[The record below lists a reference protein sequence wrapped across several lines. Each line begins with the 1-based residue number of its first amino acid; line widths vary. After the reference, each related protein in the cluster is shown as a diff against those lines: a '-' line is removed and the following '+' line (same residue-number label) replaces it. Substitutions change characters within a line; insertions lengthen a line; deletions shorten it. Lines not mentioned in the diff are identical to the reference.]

1 MSLLTDTVMLSR
13 IQFAVTSIFHMF
25 WPILTI
31 GMSWYLVVME
41 ILWLKTKNPDFYRH
55 ARFWSKLYILNFGLG
70 VASGV
75 AIEFE
80 FGANWAPFS
89 LAVGDFLGSI
99 LGFEGTMAF
108 MLEAAFLGIMIYG
121 WNRVPPIMHLLA
133 TIFVAIG
140 ATLSSFWIIVANSW
154 MQTPAGGE
162 MVDGKFLVHSYLEA
176 IFNPAALNSWFHM
189 VLAILETALFVIGGI
204 SAWYILNKRHQA
216 FFSKSLKTA
225 IALAILVTPLQ
236 IFVGH
241 LSGEE
246 VYHNQPTKLAA
257 MESLWETV
265 PAGESAPWNV
275 LVAPNVKE
283 GKNNWALSVPSG
295 LGLVLEMKPKLSE
308 PVLGLNEWRPQ
319 DRPHA
324 VSLIFYTFRIM
335 VGIGFFFLGL
345 MGVSVVQW
353 LRGKL
358 AVENITQQP
367 WLLRAWMIAAPLG
380 YVAVESGWMV
390 REVGRQPWIVYGQ
403 IRTADAVSHVP
414 ASNVLVSL
422 IAYTSIYLL
431 LLGCAL
437 YFGSRIIRQGPNLE
451 IPLPNHVLLQ
461 GSTTEHITESVTID
475 TTKPEISWKP

>member
-1 MSLLTDTVMLSR
+1 MSFLSDTVMLSR

-108 MLEAAFLGIMIYG
+108 MLEASFLGIMIYG
-121 WNRVPPIMHLLA
+121 WNRVPPILHLLA
-133 TIFVAIG
+133 TTFVAIG

-162 MVDGKFLVHSYLEA
+162 MVSGKFMVRSYLEA
-176 IFNPAALNSWFHM
+176 ILNPAALISWSHM

-204 SAWYILNKRHQA
+204 SAWYILHKHHQA
-216 FFSKSLKTA
+216 FFSKSFKIA
-225 IALAILVTPLQ
+225 IALAILITPLQ
-236 IFVGH
+236 IVVGH
-241 LSGEE
+241 YSGEQ

-257 MESLWETV
+257 IEALWETV
-265 PAGESAPWNV
+265 PAGKSAPWNI
-275 LVAPNVKE
+275 LVAPNVRE
-283 GKNNWALSVPSG
+283 GKNNWAIGVPGGLSR
-295 LGLVLEMKPKLSE
+295 VLEMKPTLSE
-308 PVLGLNEWRPQ
+308 PVLGLNEWRSQ

-335 VGIGFFFLGL
+335 AGIGFLLLGL
-345 MGVSVVQW
+345 MGASVIQW

-358 AVENITQQP
+358 AVENITAQP
-367 WLLRAWMIAAPLG
+367 WLLRAWILAAPLG
-380 YVAVESGWMV
+380 YVAVECGWMV

-403 IRTADAVSHVP
+403 IRTADAVSNVP

-422 IAYTSIYLL
+422 IAYTKLF
-431 LLGCAL
+431 AP
-437 YFGSRIIRQGPNLE
+437 R
-451 IPLPNHVLLQ
+451 
-461 GSTTEHITESVTID
+461 
-475 TTKPEISWKP
+475 

>member
-1 MSLLTDTVMLSR
+1 MNFLSDTVMLSR

-31 GMSWYLVVME
+31 GMSWYLFVVE
-41 ILWLKTKNPDFYRH
+41 ILWLKTKNPTFYHH

-121 WNRVPPIMHLLA
+121 WNRIPPLMHLFA
-133 TIFVAIG
+133 TLCVAVG
-140 ATLSSFWIIVANSW
+140 ASLSSFWIIVANSW

-162 MVDGKFLVHSYLEA
+162 MVNGKFLVHSYLEA

-189 VLAILETALFVIGGI
+189 ILAILETALFVIGGI
-204 SAWYILNKRHQA
+204 SAWYILHKRYEE
-216 FFSKSLKTA
+216 FFSKSFKIA

-236 IFVGH
+236 ILVGH
-241 LSGEE
+241 FSGEE
-246 VYHNQPTKLAA
+246 VYHNQPSKLAA
-257 MESLWETV
+257 IEALWDTV

-275 LVAPNVKE
+275 LVAPNDQE
-283 GKNNWALSVPSG
+283 NKNNWSLSVPNG
-295 LGLVLEMKPKLSE
+295 LGMVLEMKPKLSE
-308 PVLGLNEWRPQ
+308 PVLGLNEWKPE

-335 VGIGFFFLGL
+335 VGIAFFFLGL

-358 AVENITQQP
+358 TVENITTQT
-367 WLLRAWMIAAPLG
+367 WLMRAWILAAPLG

-403 IRTADAVSHVP
+403 IRTAEAVSNVP
-414 ASNVLVSL
+414 ASNVLISL
-422 IAYTSIYLL
+422 LGYTSIYLL
-431 LLGCAL
+431 LFACAL
-437 YFGSRIIRQGPNLE
+437 YFGRRIVLQGPNLGL
-451 IPLPNHVLLQ
+451 PLPNQDAQHSDIGQ
-461 GSTTEHITESVTID
+461 ITESVHN
-475 TTKPEISWKP
+475 

>member
-1 MSLLTDTVMLSR
+1 MNFLSDTVMLSR

-41 ILWLKTKNPDFYRH
+41 ILWLKTKNPDYYRH
-55 ARFWSKLYILNFGLG
+55 ARFWSKIYILNFGLG

-108 MLEAAFLGIMIYG
+108 MLEAAFLGIMIHG
-121 WNRVPPIMHLLA
+121 WNRVPPLMHLLA
-133 TIFVAIG
+133 TMFVAIG

-154 MQTPAGGE
+154 MQTPAVGE
-162 MVDGKFLVHSYLEA
+162 MVNGKFLVRSYLEA

-216 FFSKSLKTA
+216 FFSKSFKTA
-225 IALAILVTPLQ
+225 IALAILITPLQ
-236 IFVGH
+236 ILVGH
-241 LSGEE
+241 FSGEQ

-257 MESLWETV
+257 MEALWETV
-265 PAGESAPWNV
+265 PAGESAPWNILV
-275 LVAPNVKE
+275 LPNVKE
-283 GKNNWALSVPSG
+283 GKNNWTLSVPGG
-295 LGLVLEMKPKLSE
+295 LSRVLEMKPKLSE

-335 VGIGFFFLGL
+335 AGIGFLLVGL
-345 MGVSVVQW
+345 MGVSVIQW

-358 AVENITQQP
+358 SVENITEQP
-367 WLLRAWMIAAPLG
+367 WLLRAWILAAPLG
-380 YVAVESGWMV
+380 YLAVECGWMV

-403 IRTADAVSHVP
+403 IRTADAVSNVP

-431 LLGCAL
+431 LFASAL
-437 YFGSRIIRQGPNLE
+437 YFGSRIVRQGPNLE
-451 IPLPNHVLLQ
+451 LPLPNHAFLQ
-461 GSTTEHITESVTID
+461 DSKTENITATQ
-475 TTKPEISWKP
+475 PEISWKP

>member
-1 MSLLTDTVMLSR
+1 MNFLSDTVMLSR
-13 IQFAVTSIFHMF
+13 LQFAVTSIFHMF

-31 GMSWYLVVME
+31 GMSWYLFVVE
-41 ILWLKTKNPDFYRH
+41 ILWLKTNNPTFYHH

-121 WNRVPPIMHLLA
+121 WNKIPPLMHLFA
-133 TIFVAIG
+133 TLCVAVG
-140 ATLSSFWIIVANSW
+140 ASLSSFWIIVANSW

-162 MVDGKFLVHSYLEA
+162 MVNGKFLVHSYLEA

-189 VLAILETALFVIGGI
+189 ILAILETALFVIGGI
-204 SAWYILNKRHQA
+204 SAWYILNKRYEE
-216 FFSKSLKTA
+216 FFSKSFKIA

-236 IFVGH
+236 IVVGH
-241 LSGEE
+241 FSGEE
-246 VYHNQPTKLAA
+246 VYHNQPSKLAA
-257 MESLWETV
+257 IEALWDTV

-275 LVAPNVKE
+275 LVAPNDKE
-283 GKNNWALSVPSG
+283 NKNNWSLSVPNG
-295 LGLVLEMKPKLSE
+295 LGMVLDMKPTLSE
-308 PVLGLNEWRPQ
+308 PVLGLNEWKPE

-335 VGIGFFFLGL
+335 VGIAFFFLGL

-358 AVENITQQP
+358 SAENITTQT
-367 WLLRAWMIAAPLG
+367 WLMRAWILAAPLG

-403 IRTADAVSHVP
+403 IRTADAVSNVP

-422 IAYTSIYLL
+422 LGYASIYLL
-431 LLGCAL
+431 LFACAL
-437 YFGSRIIRQGPNLE
+437 YFGRRIVLQGPNLGL
-451 IPLPNHVLLQ
+451 PLPNQ
-461 GSTTEHITESVTID
+461 DAQRSDIGQITETVHN
-475 TTKPEISWKP
+475 

>member
-1 MSLLTDTVMLSR
+1 MSFFADTVMLSR

-41 ILWLKTKNPDFYRH
+41 VLWLKTKDTNFYHH

-121 WNRVPPIMHLLA
+121 WNRVPPLMHLLA
-133 TIFVAIG
+133 TMLVAIG

-176 IFNPAALNSWFHM
+176 IFNPAALSSWVHM

-204 SAWYILNKRHQA
+204 SAWYILNKRYEE
-216 FFSKSLKTA
+216 FFSKSFKLA

-236 IFVGH
+236 IIVGH
-241 LSGEE
+241 FSGEE
-246 VYHNQPTKLAA
+246 VYHNQPAKLAVIEA
-257 MESLWETV
+257 LWDTV

-275 LVAPNVKE
+275 LVAPNVQDS
-283 GKNNWALSVPSG
+283 KNNWSLSVPGG
-295 LGLVLEMKPKLSE
+295 LGMVLSMKPQLDE
-308 PVLGLNEWRPQ
+308 PVLGLNEWKPE

-324 VSLIFYTFRIM
+324 VSLIFYSFRMM

-345 MGVSVVQW
+345 MGVSLVQW

-358 AVENITQQP
+358 TVENITAQT
-367 WLLRAWMIAAPLG
+367 WLMRAWIFAAPLG
-380 YVAVESGWMV
+380 YLAVESGWMV
-390 REVGRQPWIVYGQ
+390 REVGRQPWIVYGK
-403 IRTADAVSHVP
+403 IRTADAVSQVP

-422 IAYTSIYLL
+422 IAYTSIYLM

-437 YFGSRIIRQGPNLE
+437 YFGSRIVRQGPNLGLP
-451 IPLPNHVLLQ
+451 IPNPDLLK
-461 GSTTEHITESVTID
+461 SSKAESLT
-475 TTKPEISWKP
+475 

>member
-1 MSLLTDTVMLSR
+1 MSVISDTVMLSR

-31 GMSWYLVVME
+31 GMSWYLLVLEV
-41 ILWLKTKNPDFYRH
+41 LWLKTKNPDFYHH

-80 FGANWAPFS
+80 FGAHWAPFS

-108 MLEAAFLGIMIYG
+108 MLEAAFLGIMVYG
-121 WNRVPPIMHLLA
+121 WNRVSPIMHLVA
-133 TIFVAIG
+133 TMFVAIG
-140 ATLSSFWIIVANSW
+140 ASLSSFWIIVANSW

-162 MVDGKFLVHSYLEA
+162 MVNGKFLVHSYLEA

-189 VLAILETALFVIGGI
+189 ILAILETALFVIGGI
-204 SAWYILNKRHQA
+204 SAWYILNKRYEEL
-216 FFSKSLKTA
+216 FSKSFKIA

-236 IFVGH
+236 ILVGH
-241 LSGEE
+241 FSGEQ
-246 VYHNQPTKLAA
+246 VYHNQPSKLAA
-257 MESLWETV
+257 IEALWDTV

-275 LVAPNVKE
+275 LVAPNDKE
-283 GKNNWALSVPSG
+283 STNNWALSVPDG
-295 LGLVLEMKPKLSE
+295 LGMVLEMQPKLSE
-308 PVLGLNEWRPQ
+308 PVLGLNEWKPE

-324 VSLIFYTFRIM
+324 ISLIFYTFRIM

-345 MGVSVVQW
+345 MAISVIQW

-358 AVENITQQP
+358 TKENITTQT
-367 WLLRAWMIAAPLG
+367 WLMRAWILAAPLG
-380 YVAVESGWMV
+380 YIAVESGWMV

-414 ASNVLVSL
+414 ASNVLISL
-422 IAYTSIYLL
+422 LGYTSIYLL
-431 LLGCAL
+431 LLACAL
-437 YFGSRIIRQGPNLE
+437 YFGRRIILQGPNLGLP
-451 IPLPNHVLLQ
+451 IPNQGLQ
-461 GSTTEHITESVTID
+461 DSNIRHITESVHN
-475 TTKPEISWKP
+475 

>member
-1 MSLLTDTVMLSR
+1 MSFLSDTVMLSR

-80 FGANWAPFS
+80 NGANWAPFS

-108 MLEAAFLGIMIYG
+108 MLEASFLGIMIYG
-121 WNRVPPIMHLLA
+121 WNRVPPILHLLA
-133 TIFVAIG
+133 TTFVAIG

-162 MVDGKFLVHSYLEA
+162 MVSGKFMVRSYLEA
-176 IFNPAALNSWFHM
+176 ILNPAALISWSHM

-204 SAWYILNKRHQA
+204 SAWYILHKHHQA
-216 FFSKSLKTA
+216 FFSKSFKIA
-225 IALAILVTPLQ
+225 IALAILITPLQ
-236 IFVGH
+236 IVVGH
-241 LSGEE
+241 YSGEQ

-257 MESLWETV
+257 IEALWETV
-265 PAGESAPWNV
+265 PAGKSAPWNI
-275 LVAPNVKE
+275 LVAPNVRE
-283 GKNNWALSVPSG
+283 GKNNWAIGVPGGLSR
-295 LGLVLEMKPKLSE
+295 VLEMKPTLSE
-308 PVLGLNEWRPQ
+308 PVLGLNEWRSQ

-335 VGIGFFFLGL
+335 AGIGFLLLGL
-345 MGVSVVQW
+345 MGASVIQW

-358 AVENITQQP
+358 AVENITAQP
-367 WLLRAWMIAAPLG
+367 WLLRAWILAAPLG
-380 YVAVESGWMV
+380 YVAVECGWMV

-403 IRTADAVSHVP
+403 IRTADAVSNVP

-422 IAYTSIYLL
+422 IAYTKLF
-431 LLGCAL
+431 AP
-437 YFGSRIIRQGPNLE
+437 R
-451 IPLPNHVLLQ
+451 
-461 GSTTEHITESVTID
+461 
-475 TTKPEISWKP
+475 